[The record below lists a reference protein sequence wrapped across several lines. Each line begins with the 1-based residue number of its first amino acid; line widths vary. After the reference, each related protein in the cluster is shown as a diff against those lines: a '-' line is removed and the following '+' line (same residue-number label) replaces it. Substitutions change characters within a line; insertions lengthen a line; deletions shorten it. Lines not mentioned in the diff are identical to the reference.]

1 MSGMNKMPKDA
12 AVMAAILKEAG
23 ISSYDHRVINQM
35 LEFTYKY
42 VTNVLED
49 ARVYCSHAKK
59 KNIDLED
66 VKLAVQMQLDQNY
79 TTPPPRDL
87 LADIARSRNSTPL
100 PLIKPQCGLRLPPD
114 RYCLLATNY
123 KLKQAKKTT
132 GRQTSSGAAGS
143 RVTVGA
149 AKGAK
154 VAVVPSKASSAPAS
168 AAATQ
173 PPMPKFKVQT
183 SAQTTAGGTP
193 TVMPRIQ
200 FSTPTSDPTLAG
212 LKRKREDE

>member
-1 MSGMNKMPKDA
+1 MSGASKMPKDA

-23 ISSYDHRVINQM
+23 VTSYDQRVINQM

-42 VTNVLED
+42 VTNILED
-49 ARVYCSHAKK
+49 ARVYCAHAKK
-59 KNIDLED
+59 KNIDLDD

-87 LADIARSRNSTPL
+87 LADIARTRNSTPL

-123 KLKQAKKTT
+123 KLKPSHPVKKPV
-132 GRQTSSGAAGS
+132 GRPAGGSGS

-149 AKGAK
+149 AKGTK
-154 VAVVPSKASSAPAS
+154 VAVVPGKGSGSGTGS
-168 AAATQ
+168 
-173 PPMPKFKVQT
+173 PMPKFKVQT
-183 SAQTTAGGTP
+183 ASQSSAGSPAA
-193 TVMPRIQ
+193 VMPRIQ
-200 FSTPTSDPTLAG
+200 FSTPTPDPTLAG

>member
-1 MSGMNKMPKDA
+1 MNKMPKDA

-23 ISSYDHRVINQM
+23 ITSYDHRVINQM

-42 VTNVLED
+42 VTNILED

-59 KNIDLED
+59 KNIDLDD

-87 LADIARSRNSTPL
+87 LAEIARTRNTTPL

-114 RYCLLATNY
+114 RYCLTATNY
-123 KLKQAKKTT
+123 RLKPAKKAG
-132 GRQTSSGAAGS
+132 GRGGGS
-143 RVTVGA
+143 RLALGGSATT
-149 AKGAK
+149 AKTPK
-154 VAVVPSKASSAPAS
+154 VAVVPNKS
-168 AAATQ
+168 AAAAAGAGQ
-173 PPMPKFKVQT
+173 PAMPKFKVQT
-183 SAQTTAGGTP
+183 ASVQSSGAAGGS
-193 TVMPRIQ
+193 VMPRIQ

-212 LKRKREDE
+212 LKRKRDDE